1 MPDKF
6 SRTPTSRLKV
16 QQKQSLSHNCEEN
29 GIKSSISYLD
39 KLPSDMLTNMY
50 KPTKRQQQP
59 ATSIHE
65 LIFSRLREID
75 RQYYEETS
83 AQVVKNLRGLVHQS
97 INTSVINGADSN
109 KHLCHDNVIRT
120 HNNISVRSQKTL
132 APPTLSRETR
142 SRSKCAQ
149 RKLSQLL
156 GNDYDKPQTT
166 VSSSDVFDYLN
177 NRSGLIQQDIGK
189 CLAECRK
196 KRQNADFEAKLT
208 RIEALVASPEGNQC
222 QHINLSGS
230 LDYDDTKTHIA
241 NRPIT
246 NNDSGC
252 TTFSIASF
260 HEHIP
265 LSRCSKGSAYRS
277 SAGETLDEPVEKI
290 RMITH
295 GNSLGPAEHEKK
307 RFENK
312 KRILLQALKRTNS
325 YTVKDEII
333 NKLHNMMG

>member
-132 APPTLSRETR
+132 APLLFLERQGQGANALSANFLNYLVTTMINL
-142 SRSKCAQ
+142 
-149 RKLSQLL
+149 KLLS
-156 GNDYDKPQTT
+156 
-166 VSSSDVFDYLN
+166 
-177 NRSGLIQQDIGK
+177 
-189 CLAECRK
+189 
-196 KRQNADFEAKLT
+196 
-208 RIEALVASPEGNQC
+208 ALVMC
-222 QHINLSGS
+222 L
-230 LDYDDTKTHIA
+230 T
-241 NRPIT
+241 
-246 NNDSGC
+246 
-252 TTFSIASF
+252 
-260 HEHIP
+260 
-265 LSRCSKGSAYRS
+265 
-277 SAGETLDEPVEKI
+277 
-290 RMITH
+290 
-295 GNSLGPAEHEKK
+295 
-307 RFENK
+307 
-312 KRILLQALKRTNS
+312 IL
-325 YTVKDEII
+325 II
-333 NKLHNMMG
+333 DQD